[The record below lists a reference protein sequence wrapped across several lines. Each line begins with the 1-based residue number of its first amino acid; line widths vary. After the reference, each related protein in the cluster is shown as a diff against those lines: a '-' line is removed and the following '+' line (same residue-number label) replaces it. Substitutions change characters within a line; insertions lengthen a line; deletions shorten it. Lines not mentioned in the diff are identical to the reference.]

1 MIQTEPP
8 EPKLSKILQD
18 PSSLHNVNRTGRHSG
33 TEVPRGCKPF
43 LPLWMTARRSLDCST
58 SPNLAVCRW
67 WSLSGSNRRPPAC
80 KAGALP
86 AELRPHS
93 GVNSALTAPS
103 WKPSHRRRSG
113 IFASNRFHRF
123 AGPCGPSATMVGP
136 GRFELPTSPLSG
148 VRSNQLSYGPEPCG
162 PDGIRISASPHSDA
176 TTHLPPPQ
184 SGQGSCHPM
193 KKEKRRRRRL
203 ITTPI
208 LADRVALCM
217 RGPSLTGQDLVL
229 KHRDTVVLWAEPRS
243 DVHFLAKVQ
252 RRPSKQHP

>member
-1 MIQTEPP
+1 MFQRA
-8 EPKLSKILQD
+8 LQD

-33 TEVPRGCKPF
+33 AEAPRGCKPF
-43 LPLWMTARRSLDCST
+43 LLPWMTAAIARPGPPL
-58 SPNLAVCRW
+58 PNLAVRLKW

-103 WKPSHRRRSG
+103 WKPSHRWRSG

-162 PDGIRISASPHSDA
+162 PDGIRISHSP
-176 TTHLPPPQ
+176 
-184 SGQGSCHPM
+184 
-193 KKEKRRRRRL
+193 
-203 ITTPI
+203 
-208 LADRVALCM
+208 
-217 RGPSLTGQDLVL
+217 
-229 KHRDTVVLWAEPRS
+229 
-243 DVHFLAKVQ
+243 
-252 RRPSKQHP
+252 